1 MNKEERLFQELR
13 KEVQQGIDSGISPR
27 STEDIVMRVLKPTS
41 PRK

>member
-13 KEVQQGIDSGISPR
+13 DEIQQGIDSGISPL
-27 STEDIVMRVLKPTS
+27 STEDIVMSVLKPTS